1 MVRINAYS
9 RPSYPVIKLHVRDP
23 SFHFKVRLSAKSR
36 QIIFALILLPSISD
50 LAYSN
55 QPIGLSLRVKRTRGD
70 AVEYCLSETTVYI
83 KENEFSIK
91 LCLTYELNA
100 SKGKGTEAILFNGN
114 ETTRQNKD
122 FSVTS
127 IISETEGGIT
137 LEFRNAQFTANG
149 EYTYV
154 VRHANGTVWLT
165 RTVTIIVLDEP
176 LEEEIPASAGQ
187 NLTLECPAKQETVSW
202 VEEKSGGVTAGDW
215 KRNAGPRFMLQ
226 AKNTVI
232 YKCAI
237 FDYLEKKWDVYKIFN
252 VSISTGPSEAP
263 REDPKLVLAVTF
275 LSIIVAIIIII
286 LLCLVFKRRKKRRSL
301 SGEVD
306 GSDSESPPPVRT
318 LDENKVDDCVHQTGE
333 QYETQTPNETA
344 RIVTNVNEIETPI
357 EENTPSGSQVLD
369 KEIEL
374 KLLKQILQQ
383 ERQNGG
389 MIQENGK
396 MMEEMLHK
404 KQVTTGAET
413 VLM

>member
-1 MVRINAYS
+1 M
-9 RPSYPVIKLHVRDP
+9 
-23 SFHFKVRLSAKSR
+23 
-36 QIIFALILLPSISD
+36 
-50 LAYSN
+50 
-55 QPIGLSLRVKRTRGD
+55 
-70 AVEYCLSETTVYI
+70 
-83 KENEFSIK
+83 
-91 LCLTYELNA
+91 
-100 SKGKGTEAILFNGN
+100 
-114 ETTRQNKD
+114 
-122 FSVTS
+122 
-127 IISETEGGIT
+127 
-137 LEFRNAQFTANG
+137 
-149 EYTYV
+149 
-154 VRHANGTVWLT
+154 
-165 RTVTIIVLDEP
+165 
-176 LEEEIPASAGQ
+176 
-187 NLTLECPAKQETVSW
+187 
-202 VEEKSGGVTAGDW
+202 
-215 KRNAGPRFMLQ
+215 
-226 AKNTVI
+226 
-232 YKCAI
+232 
-237 FDYLEKKWDVYKIFN
+237 
-252 VSISTGPSEAP
+252 
-263 REDPKLVLAVTF
+263 
-275 LSIIVAIIIII
+275 SIIVAIIIII

-413 VLM
+413 V